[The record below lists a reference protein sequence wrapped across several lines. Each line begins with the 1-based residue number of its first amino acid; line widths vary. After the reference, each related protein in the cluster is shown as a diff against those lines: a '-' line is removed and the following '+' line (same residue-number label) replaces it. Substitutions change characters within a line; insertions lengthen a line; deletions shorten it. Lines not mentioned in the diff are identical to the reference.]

1 MNWWTR
7 GFAFWCHEQVEIE
20 FHPWVLIQVN
30 SLLGRII
37 ITHKLLNKF
46 VFSYQKTFI
55 KSNSSEQLG
64 RLQDDIKVA
73 KTAFEE
79 DVKTQTMDIALLKDA
94 LLEVQN
100 LFSNLTKSL
109 LNILFTSLNTQ
120 FYESWIF
127 CLFTFWVFFPDKS
140 FKLIS
145 KYTQKCQYNSLY

>member
-1 MNWWTR
+1 M
-7 GFAFWCHEQVEIE
+7 
-20 FHPWVLIQVN
+20 IQVN

-100 LFSNLTKSL
+100 LYSNLG
-109 LNILFTSLNTQ
+109 
-120 FYESWIF
+120 
-127 CLFTFWVFFPDKS
+127 
-140 FKLIS
+140 
-145 KYTQKCQYNSLY
+145 